1 MRLSRGEER
10 RRLSRT
16 GTAEALGI
24 KRGRSVQSE
33 WPSFGLLAHQIA
45 AFSFF
50 FFSSSPNRLTA
61 SAQPGVYVTQLECT
75 EA

>member
-10 RRLSRT
+10 RRLSRK

-24 KRGRSVQSE
+24 KTGRSVPPE
-33 WPSFGLLAHQIA
+33 WPSFGLLAHQID

-50 FFSSSPNRLTA
+50 PDRLTA
-61 SAQPGVYVTQLECT
+61 SAQPGVYVTQLECA

>member
-16 GTAEALGI
+16 GTAEASGI
-24 KRGRSVQSE
+24 KTGRSVLPE

-50 FFSSSPNRLTA
+50 SDCLTA
-61 SAQPGVYVTQLECT
+61 SAQPGVYVTQLECA